1 MKNTLLVAFAS
12 THGSTQEIAEAVAE
26 TLRGSN
32 KQVEFLPM
40 RSVQTLEGYD
50 GVVLGAPLYMFHI
63 HKDLFRFLSKHRKSI
78 ENGLPV
84 AVFTSGPTGTGDEEE
99 WQEVH
104 KQVEKEM
111 AGVNWFKPKVMETFG
126 GKFEPTKLRFPYNL
140 IPALRQLPATDL
152 RDWKLIRNWAEQLGT
167 KLLEEQMVPE
177 EQA

>member
-1 MKNTLLVAFAS
+1 MKNKVLVTFS
-12 THGSTQEIAEAVAE
+12 TIHGSTQEIAETVAE

-40 RSVQTLEGYD
+40 RKVQTLEGYD
-50 GVVLGAPLYMFHI
+50 GVVLGAPLYMFRI

-84 AVFTSGPTGTGDEEE
+84 AIFTSGPSGAGDEEE
-99 WQEVH
+99 WQEVR

-111 AGVNWFKPKVMETFG
+111 IKVSWFKPKVMEIFG
-126 GKFEPTKLRFPYNL
+126 GKFDPTKLRFPYNL
-140 IPALRQLPATDL
+140 IPALRQIPTTDL
-152 RDWKLIRNWAEQLGT
+152 RDWKIIRNWAEQLGK